1 MQASITGILK
11 ALKRLTV
18 KRVIY
23 LFVGKQSN
31 LAVHTAGFQPLR
43 NQSKFCIFVDG
54 SHIINIYNPSLTCF
68 ITSILAED

>member
-1 MQASITGILK
+1 MQASITGALK

-23 LFVGKQSN
+23 LFVGMQSN

-43 NQSKFCIFVDG
+43 NRSKFSIFVDG
-54 SHIINIYNPSLTCF
+54 SHIINIYNPFLTCY